1 MNTTELVVENKNWKK
16 FRQLTLYMRKLT
28 VEPILNYRF
37 EYSQTTLDCKAD
49 HFEGNCF
56 VFITSV
62 GQGNIWESR
71 EGLDIRLSAFYVPRF
86 VGQKLVLKRGHSLG
100 LHWRQIFLCFR
111 SAFVFFCLKSAA
123 VPYTQVTFIEW
134 CGRSLCLPK
143 QLLCFTQTLR
153 EDKHNESFKI

>member
-56 VFITSV
+56 VFIASV
-62 GQGNIWESR
+62 GQENIWESR

-111 SAFVFFCLKSAA
+111 SAFLSEKCRRAVHTSYFHWMMWPVTLPAKAITVFHTNTA
-123 VPYTQVTFIEW
+123 
-134 CGRSLCLPK
+134 GR
-143 QLLCFTQTLR
+143 QAQWEF
-153 EDKHNESFKI
+153 

>member
-1 MNTTELVVENKNWKK
+1 
-16 FRQLTLYMRKLT
+16 MRKLT

-62 GQGNIWESR
+62 GQENIWESR

-111 SAFVFFCLKSAA
+111 SAFFFLSEKCRRA
-123 VPYTQVTFIEW
+123 VHTSYF
-134 CGRSLCLPK
+134 
-143 QLLCFTQTLR
+143 
-153 EDKHNESFKI
+153 H

>member
-1 MNTTELVVENKNWKK
+1 MNTTELIVENKTWKK
-16 FRQLTLYMRKLT
+16 FRQFTLYMRKLT

-71 EGLDIRLSAFYVPRF
+71 ERLDIRLSAFYVPRF
-86 VGQKLVLKRGHSLG
+86 VGQKLVRMYSKL
-100 LHWRQIFLCFR
+100 
-111 SAFVFFCLKSAA
+111 
-123 VPYTQVTFIEW
+123 VT
-134 CGRSLCLPK
+134 L
-143 QLLCFTQTLR
+143 
-153 EDKHNESFKI
+153 

>member
-134 CGRSLCLPK
+134 CGRSLCPPK

-153 EDKHNESFKI
+153 EDKHNESFKV

>member
-62 GQGNIWESR
+62 GQENIWESR

-86 VGQKLVLKRGHSLG
+86 VGQKLVLKRGHSLD

-111 SAFVFFCLKSAA
+111 SAFVFFLSEKCRRA
-123 VPYTQVTFIEW
+123 VHTSYFHWMMWPVT
-134 CGRSLCLPK
+134 LPAK
-143 QLLCFTQTLR
+143 AITVFHTNTARRQAQWEF
-153 EDKHNESFKI
+153 

>member
-1 MNTTELVVENKNWKK
+1 MW
-16 FRQLTLYMRKLT
+16 KLT

-37 EYSQTTLDCKAD
+37 EYSQTALDCKAD

-86 VGQKLVLKRGHSLG
+86 VGQKLVRMYSKL
-100 LHWRQIFLCFR
+100 
-111 SAFVFFCLKSAA
+111 
-123 VPYTQVTFIEW
+123 VT
-134 CGRSLCLPK
+134 L
-143 QLLCFTQTLR
+143 
-153 EDKHNESFKI
+153 